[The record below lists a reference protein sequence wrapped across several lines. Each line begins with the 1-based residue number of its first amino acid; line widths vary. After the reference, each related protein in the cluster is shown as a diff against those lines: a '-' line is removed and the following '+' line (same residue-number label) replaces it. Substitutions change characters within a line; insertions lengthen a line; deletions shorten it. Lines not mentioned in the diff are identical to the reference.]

1 MNRLLISSFI
11 MISLILCQC
20 TKDIELIITNGNCL
34 PDVKDKYTY
43 PIRPGMEKWRN
54 LKSVE
59 EIYQVCQLPAN
70 VLKSTSTLGLVRS
83 FLDVPFSLNSQ
94 YIVSS
99 SSPLATWYNIY
110 SKFNSIQ
117 EVFSRKDAAKA
128 LVSYYDGISFTC
140 LKSMTVE
147 NRMTFSVQITA
158 LEYLFTK
165 QEILSQLNNMQKVEL
180 VALLLEKYKQLQKNS
195 YDGMY
200 VSGTLSVMAW
210 IMYDMQYPLIV
221 DYYKK
226 VPPIGRLTEQGYV
239 FTEDINSIVSFAE
252 SFTH

>member
-1 MNRLLISSFI
+1 MNKLLIFLFI
-11 MISLILCQC
+11 LSTLILCQC
-20 TKDIELIITNGNCL
+20 TKDSELIITNGNCL
-34 PDVKDKYTY
+34 PDVKDKYAY
-43 PIRPGMEKWRN
+43 PIRPGMEEWKS

-59 EIYQVCQLPAN
+59 EIYQACQLPDN

-99 SSPLATWYNIY
+99 ASPLATWYNIY

-117 EVFSRKDAAKA
+117 EVINRNDAAKA
-128 LVSYYDGISFTC
+128 LVLYYDGISFKC
-140 LKSMTVE
+140 LKSMTIE
-147 NRMTFSVQITA
+147 NRMTFSAQITA

-165 QEILSQLNNMQKVEL
+165 QMIICQLNEMQKVEL

-200 VSGTLSVMAW
+200 VSGTLSAMAW
-210 IMYDMQYPLIV
+210 IMYDMQYTPVV
-221 DYYKK
+221 DYYNK

-239 FTEDINSIVSFAE
+239 LAEDINSIVSFAE